1 MIQTFP
7 SKFHRLPI
15 KTQYNWRLRKVT
27 KPNGEPSRPC
37 RIVLLPNRD
46 VFPGLDRLVRS
57 FFSSRRPLGSIVHDH
72 PLVPLAKYLVF
83 RRRHTIETR
92 AVSARANLRHGFG
105 KLFILFGLQLL
116 FLILKQWKKISEKK
130 KKESI
135 SIIYYVVSFFY
146 IFLFFFFFSYVDS
159 GNIFPSIIFLML
171 RNFMKSKSL
180 KLVSCSWNYF
190 V

>member
-1 MIQTFP
+1 MNQVVPVESFYCRIATCFLAWIVSSDHFSQVDVPLEASSTIIPLSPWPSTWYSDDDIP
-7 SKFHRLPI
+7 SKLE
-15 KTQYNWRLRKVT
+15 QSLQ
-27 KPNGEPSRPC
+27 E
-37 RIVLLPNRD
+37 RIFD
-46 VFPGLDRLVRS
+46 MAS
-57 FFSSRRPLGSIVHDH
+57 
-72 PLVPLAKYLVF
+72 
-83 RRRHTIETR
+83 
-92 AVSARANLRHGFG
+92 G
-105 KLFILFGLQLL
+105 KLFILFSLQLL
-116 FLILKQWKKISEKK
+116 FLILKHWKKISEKK

-135 SIIYYVVSFFY
+135 SIIYYAVSFFY

>member
-72 PLVPLAKYLVF
+72 PLVPLAKYFYSDDDIPSKLEQSLQERIF
-83 RRRHTIETR
+83 DM
-92 AVSARANLRHGFG
+92 ASG

-116 FLILKQWKKISEKK
+116 FLILKHWKKISEKK

-135 SIIYYVVSFFY
+135 SIIYYAVSFFT
-146 IFLFFFFFSYVDS
+146 FFFFSFFS
-159 GNIFPSIIFLML
+159 LML
-171 RNFMKSKSL
+171 I
-180 KLVSCSWNYF
+180 VEIYF
-190 V
+190 QV